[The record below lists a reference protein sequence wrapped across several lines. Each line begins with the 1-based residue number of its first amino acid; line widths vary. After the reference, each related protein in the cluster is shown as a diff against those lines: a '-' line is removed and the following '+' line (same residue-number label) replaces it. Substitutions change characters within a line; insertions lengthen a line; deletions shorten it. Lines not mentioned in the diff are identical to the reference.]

1 MPFFMSESEKQ
12 ERARKKQIEKEK
24 KLEAR
29 RKEQESK
36 ESLKRE
42 RAEQRRLQQ
51 ERERKRRDEEAFRR
65 TPKGMARTAKE
76 KGDTIFRF
84 VEELS
89 TTIGKTEAMVGAF
102 THGIQ
107 TEGAIDSSSVED
119 IESEG
124 WTLINDN
131 YIFQVTGSVSR
142 DKFLSSGQQEAVSGQ
157 LIGIYTFRAVDE

>member
-1 MPFFMSESEKQ
+1 M
-12 ERARKKQIEKEK
+12 R
-24 KLEAR
+24 
-29 RKEQESK
+29 EQ
-36 ESLKRE
+36 
-42 RAEQRRLQQ
+42 AEQRRLQQ
-51 ERERKRRDEEAFRR
+51 EQERKRREEEAFRR

-76 KGDTIFRF
+76 KGDTIFRY

-89 TTIGKTEAMVGAF
+89 STVGKTEAMVGAF

-107 TEGAIDSSSVED
+107 TEGAIESSSVED

-131 YIFQVTGSVSR
+131 YIFQATGAVSR
-142 DKFLSSGQQEAVSGQ
+142 DKFLSSGQEEAISGQ